1 MKLNVIG
8 NDIVNIEGLNFRQL
22 ALVERAIRYAS
33 REGGYEI
40 DIDDLVLVMEGFKN
54 VDVRFDKVENR
65 IDKLGLQIAR
75 LEDDAPTIE
84 ALSKPRFMA
93 RS

>member
-54 VDVRFDKVENR
+54 VDVKKIFFDLEEEKVQ
-65 IDKLGLQIAR
+65 IDTRCKEIMKIADNIKYS
-75 LEDDAPTIE
+75 L
-84 ALSKPRFMA
+84 
-93 RS
+93 